1 MEQELGII
9 LHKRKQ
15 VDSNNQ
21 KKQLKEFNVVTS
33 GEWEQGIRKGE
44 TRDCWGFFSIICI
57 IYLFF

>member
-1 MEQELGII
+1 MWLYWEDGEQELGII

-33 GEWEQGIRKGE
+33 GEWE
-44 TRDCWGFFSIICI
+44 
-57 IYLFF
+57 